1 MFVYKSCH
9 SQGIFFVGLDTP
21 HFDLKYYLVFILQVN
36 TPQHEATQAV
46 QTLADNTTN
55 QNTDI
60 TQAFSNQ
67 IGTINLDMGSENAVN
82 GSQMAALPVNQSGQI
97 ILTNDGQIGGKVKF

>member
-1 MFVYKSCH
+1 MA
-9 SQGIFFVGLDTP
+9 DTS
-21 HFDLKYYLVFILQVN
+21 
-36 TPQHEATQAV
+36 
-46 QTLADNTTN
+46 TN

-60 TQAFSNQ
+60 TQTFNNQ
-67 IGTINLDMGSENAVN
+67 IGTINLDMGTENAVN

>member
-1 MFVYKSCH
+1 M
-9 SQGIFFVGLDTP
+9 
-21 HFDLKYYLVFILQVN
+21 
-36 TPQHEATQAV
+36 
-46 QTLADNTTN
+46 ADNSTN

-97 ILTNDGQIGGKVKF
+97 ILTNDGQIGGKVKFECNGK

>member
-1 MFVYKSCH
+1 M
-9 SQGIFFVGLDTP
+9 
-21 HFDLKYYLVFILQVN
+21 
-36 TPQHEATQAV
+36 
-46 QTLADNTTN
+46 ADNSTN

-67 IGTINLDMGSENAVN
+67 IGTINLDMGSENGIN

-97 ILTNDGQIGGKVKF
+97 ILTNDGQIGGKFNFNVMGNNAFSTFKMSTVVRHS